1 MVKWSALQKL
11 DIWLGGNKQTQTE
24 KGDKTY
30 DYIPL
35 REFESTYFNAD
46 FCLSC
51 YVHISVIIK
60 LMYLGN
66 VCFIF
71 YSNN

>member
-1 MVKWSALQKL
+1 MG
-11 DIWLGGNKQTQTE
+11 LGGNKQTQTE

-30 DYIPL
+30 DYIHL
-35 REFESTYFNAD
+35 QEFESTCSNVI
-46 FCLSC
+46 FCLNC
-51 YVHISVIIK
+51 QVLISVIIK